1 MADVDIYLSC
11 NDTVLELRA
20 VKNGVRRGAKEVGVR
35 AEVLLDEARATTPH
49 EKLGPDVVTNPQPS
63 NLTKITV
70 DPAFDW
76 PSDWFVSMWAPAPSN
91 PVAIEYGHMPSG
103 FFKNKP
109 SKAPEGLYILHRA
122 AGLI

>member
-1 MADVDIYLSC
+1 MADVDIYLRC
-11 NDTVLELRA
+11 NDIVRTLPE
-20 VKNGVRRGAKEVGVR
+20 VKRSVRRGAKEVGAK
-35 AEVLLDEARATTPH
+35 AEVLLDIARATTPH
-49 EKLGPDVVTNPQPS
+49 SKLGPDVVNNPQPS
-63 NLTKITV
+63 HLTEITV

-76 PSDWFVSMWAPAPSN
+76 PGDWFVSMWAPAPSN